1 MKTVVL
7 GITGGI
13 AAFKILELIPLL
25 QQQGIT
31 IEVMMTYGATKMVDP
46 QAIEKLIGRPVYRD
60 IFADDIEYQQILT
73 SRKVDHIELVK
84 KADLIVIAPATANSI
99 AKLAVGIADDYLTT
113 AVLAAR
119 SPILICPSM
128 NAVMWKNPVTQEN
141 VFRLQSRG
149 FLFLQPEAGLLACG
163 ETGEGR
169 LVSLDIIVNEIVSLL
184 QKRTGMKKRKI
195 IVTAGGTREYIDDV
209 RFITNK
215 SSGKMGIA
223 IAESAFARGADV
235 LILRAKSSVAPR
247 FPLKEKLFET
257 AEELKLL
264 LQQEAQ
270 SYDICF
276 HAAAVSD
283 YGVKEAYH
291 GKLSSKE
298 SITLTLLPREK
309 ILRKIKEYN
318 PHIFL
323 IAFKAAWDVSEEQLL
338 ALAKET
344 LQQSHADVVIANDVG
359 KKDRGFDVDTNEVY
373 LITQQGKQEKISL
386 ASKKLIAE
394 NILDALE
401 NII

>member
-184 QKRTGMKKRKI
+184 QKRTGMEKRKI

-373 LITQQGKQEKISL
+373 VITQQGKQEKISL